1 MKRMPVLR
9 HASRGVSLIEALV
22 ALAVMAIGLLG
33 VVGMQ
38 ASLRSS
44 ADNSKQRSEAV
55 RLAQEKIEDLRAF
68 GELELPSASTLH
80 DYTKI
85 VTELTPSTVVSS
97 TTAGFSNATFAREVT
112 VNSPTADQPRL
123 KTVRVE
129 VSWNDRLSSTD
140 KRSVEL
146 FTTIAESSPELGA
159 SLGLPA
165 NLAGPQSPS
174 GRNLAIPR
182 SAVRGTGASSGTS
195 VFRPPGGGGAR
206 WTFKNDSGLISQI
219 CSPSGTC
226 TGGLAALLSGYVRF
240 ATDTVQPTPADAE
253 MPPSSDQPVE
263 VEVLLTYPMTITVSC
278 YTSTPR
284 GGYRLYYC
292 AVPLIAVVPVGVVT
306 YTWSG
311 RPSIVPSTLA
321 IASSVADASSTR
333 YRVCRYT
340 PEPSDTPTGG
350 NPAHPLDYADVGT
363 SLNNQNFLVIRA
375 GDDTTPYTCPNDNT
389 STPLVNGQT
398 YRHQPVI

>member
-9 HASRGVSLIEALV
+9 HASQGVSLIEALV

-68 GELELPSASTLH
+68 GELELPAASTLH

-85 VTELTPSTVVSS
+85 VTELTPSTVASS
-97 TTAGFSNATFAREVT
+97 TTAGFSNATFSRAVT

-123 KTVRVE
+123 KTVRVK

-140 KRSVEL
+140 KPSVEL

-165 NLAGPQSPS
+165 NLAGPQSPG

-206 WTFKNDSGLISQI
+206 WTFLNDSGLISQI

-226 TGGLAALLSGYVRF
+226 TGGRAALLSGYVRF

-253 MPPSSDQPVE
+253 TPPSLDLPVG
-263 VEVLLTYPMTITVSC
+263 VEVLLTYPMNITVPC
-278 YTSTPR
+278 YISTSSPR
-284 GGYRLYYC
+284 AYYC

-311 RPSIVPSTLA
+311 RPGIVPSSLA
-321 IASSVADASSTR
+321 IATSAADADLNR

-340 PEPSDTPTGG
+340 PEPTDTPTGG
-350 NPAHPLDYADVGT
+350 NPAHPLDYATLGR

-375 GDDTTPYTCPNDNT
+375 GDGTTPFTCPGDDL
-389 STPLVNGQT
+389 SSPLVNGQT